1 MDFLHYKIMPVFCIT
16 GKILI
21 SYIRQNFVIL
31 AEIGI
36 KMPKILENKLIEEFK
51 DRAYFTRGDLFEF
64 YRYYEPDLKKGT
76 FGWRVYDLKE
86 KDIIRP
92 LKRGRYVIS
101 FKPRYKP
108 KLSTDIFKLAKQIT
122 NKFEDVKHCIWETE
136 WFNEFSQHQA
146 SRRIILIEIEKDFVE
161 SLYYELKDS
170 SRQEVFMNPDDE
182 LINFYI
188 AESNFPVVIKKLIT
202 RSPISKRAEK
212 RVTLY
217 TPLLEKI
224 LVDLYSEEKLFSH
237 LQGSELIHIY
247 KNALS
252 NYTINFTKL
261 FSYAKRRER
270 ENDIRQFM
278 TNHMHHL
285 VKDVIE

>member
-1 MDFLHYKIMPVFCIT
+1 
-16 GKILI
+16 
-21 SYIRQNFVIL
+21 
-31 AEIGI
+31 
-36 KMPKILENKLIEEFK
+36 
-51 DRAYFTRGDLFEF
+51 
-64 YRYYEPDLKKGT
+64 
-76 FGWRVYDLKE
+76 
-86 KDIIRP
+86 
-92 LKRGRYVIS
+92 
-101 FKPRYKP
+101 
-108 KLSTDIFKLAKQIT
+108 
-122 NKFEDVKHCIWETE
+122 
-136 WFNEFSQHQA
+136 
-146 SRRIILIEIEKDFVE
+146 
-161 SLYYELKDS
+161 
-170 SRQEVFMNPDDE
+170 MNPDDK

-188 AESNFPVVIKKLIT
+188 AESNSPVVIKKLIT
-202 RSPISKRAEK
+202 RSPISKRTEK

-224 LVDLYSEEKLFSH
+224 LVDIFSEEKLFSY